1 MPEEAIKWIIDNQ
14 LGRRNLTAAQKI
26 AVAEQ
31 MLTIEDK
38 IKMDEEAREAQRQ
51 NLKNHKRGKKLM
63 SYLRCRS
70 HERSLL
76 KKLLIGWQRKNRGKL
91 ERTKKRFLQKSYRI
105 KINNLR

>member
-1 MPEEAIKWIIDNQ
+1 MPEEAINWIIDNQ

-51 NLKNHKRGKKLM
+51 NLKNHKREKIDVVPPVPESREKSSKEVADRLAKKE
-63 SYLRCRS
+63 SG
-70 HERSLL
+70 E
-76 KKLLIGWQRKNRGKL
+76 IGANKEEIFAKVIPD
-91 ERTKKRFLQKSYRI
+91 KD
-105 KINNLR
+105 